1 MQIPREKTPLNPATM
16 AAILRDS
23 YHGVFG
29 TFPSLPM
36 LANAWAQCAL
46 EHASGEATYDRN
58 IGNIT
63 VPAGYAGDFYVLH
76 VQEQVEPGVWKY
88 LDLKFAAHQDFI
100 DGGRAYWALLRRRY
114 ASVLPLFE
122 AGRTEDAAYRLHDL
136 HYYTANA
143 APYARGMV
151 GLVRRFDRE
160 IVPQLMDRVKPE
172 PVSVAVDGWD
182 EIVEACAGANWC
194 GARAA

>member
-1 MQIPREKTPLNPATM
+1 MSPITREKTPLNPATM

-29 TFPSLPM
+29 EFPSLPM
-36 LANAWAQCAL
+36 LGTAWAQCAL
-46 EHASGEATYDRN
+46 EHASGDAVWCHN

-63 VPAGYAGDFYVLH
+63 TGGSSLHYVLH
-76 VQEQVEPGVWKY
+76 VQEQVKPGEWKW

-100 DGGRAYWALLRRRY
+100 DGGRAYWGLLRRRY

-122 AGRTEDAAYRLHDL
+122 AGKTEDAAHRLHDL

-151 GLVRRFDRE
+151 GLAKRFDRE
-160 IVPQLMDRVKPE
+160 IVPALIGKVRAE
-172 PVSVAVDGWD
+172 PVSVAVDGWA

>member
-1 MQIPREKTPLNPATM
+1 M

-29 TFPSLPM
+29 TFPTLPM

-46 EHASGEATYDRN
+46 EHASGEATYCHN

-63 VPAGYAGDFYVLH
+63 TASAASLHYVLH
-76 VQEQVEPGVWKY
+76 VQEQVKPGVWKY

-122 AGRTEDAAYRLHDL
+122 AGRTEDAANRLHDL

-182 EIVEACAGANWC
+182 EIVEACSAANWC